1 MNRMAGPPR
10 LRSDQYMATNFILR
24 ADRHLV
30 STGGRDN
37 IIPQWLIVTIMAV
50 LTCIRGQLH
59 AQFRSVTRLANLT
72 SSGGDYMCR

>member
-1 MNRMAGPPR
+1 MNRMVGPPR
-10 LRSDQYMATNFILR
+10 PQSDQATNLILQ

-30 STGGRDN
+30 STGGHDN
-37 IIPQWLIVTIMAV
+37 IIPQWLIVTIMVV